1 MLCAWVAVGTAFL
14 FYGYLGPRALPP
26 AVEGGA
32 TFPMIKEMA
41 NFVEPYLPP
50 GFRTRLQ
57 GRGGDTGRFPSPH
70 RPLRRHPPRRR
81 LRTTP
86 SRRPNR
92 RSELSLMAR
101 QAVPSYNP
109 AVSSAPKRLDHDLDK
124 FHEECALFG
133 IYGTSDAAAH
143 TALGLHALQ
152 HRGQEASGIVTFD
165 GRHFHNHRAAGLV
178 GDIFGEQSIIAKLK
192 GYSAIGHNRYA
203 TTGGSS
209 DRNIQ
214 PIFADFDFGG
224 LALAHNGNLTN
235 AYLLRKELVRIGCLF
250 QSTTDTEVI
259 NHLIARSNYSTVV
272 DRVIDALGR
281 VKGAYSLL
289 MLTNEALL
297 GVRDP
302 MGVRPLVIGR
312 LEDSWILT
320 SESCA
325 LDIIGARFVRDVE
338 PGEIVIVDGNGLRSI
353 KPFTKEKRR
362 FCVFEHIY
370 FARPDSK
377 VEGIGVYDARKRIG
391 MQLATRKPG
400 AGRRRRAGA
409 RFGRAGGDRLC
420 RSVGPAVRARH
431 HPQSLCRPHLHRAGR
446 PHPPSRRAAEAQR
459 QPRPYRGQARH
470 PGRRF
475 DRARHDLDED
485 RRDGAQCR
493 RPRGAHAHRRP
504 ADHRSLLLRHRHAAS
519 ARSFWPRATTS
530 PAWRSSSASI
540 RSPSCR
546 STGSIAPWAC
556 PAAIRTTRASA
567 TPASPATIRSRSTT

>member
-1 MLCAWVAVGTAFL
+1 
-14 FYGYLGPRALPP
+14 
-26 AVEGGA
+26 
-32 TFPMIKEMA
+32 
-41 NFVEPYLPP
+41 
-50 GFRTRLQ
+50 
-57 GRGGDTGRFPSPH
+57 
-70 RPLRRHPPRRR
+70 
-81 LRTTP
+81 
-86 SRRPNR
+86 
-92 RSELSLMAR
+92 MAR
-101 QAVPSYNP
+101 PAVPSYNP

-391 MQLATRKPG
+391 MQLATESPVAADVVVPVPDSGVPAAIGYAHQSGLPFELGIIRNHYV
-400 AGRRRRAGA
+400 GRTFIEPADHIRHLGVRLKHNANRAHIEGK
-409 RFGRAGGDRLC
+409 RD
-420 RSVGPAVRARH
+420 
-431 HPQSLCRPHLHRAGR
+431 
-446 PHPPSRRAAEAQR
+446 
-459 QPRPYRGQARH
+459 H

-485 RRDGAQCR
+485 RRDGAQR
-493 RPRGAHAHRRP
+493 RRARGAHAHRRP
-504 ADHRSLLLRHRHAAS
+504 ADHRSLLLRHRHARARKAS
-519 ARSFWPRATTS
+519 GLALRRRRHGEVHRRRFARLPVDRRALSRHGPARPRSEQPGLLRRLLHRRLSDLARRRDGRRRS
-530 PAWRSSSASI
+530 PALAARRIGLRLSS
-540 RSPSCR
+540 
-546 STGSIAPWAC
+546 
-556 PAAIRTTRASA
+556 
-567 TPASPATIRSRSTT
+567 